1 MTRTHV
7 CICIFIIVCSVF
19 VFFSCADNKPLPA
32 PPETVEITEPP
43 VPEEPAEIVRTASF
57 IAAGDNLIHDT
68 IYKQAR
74 ARTTDGT
81 YDFFPL
87 YEHILPLVSSKDF
100 AFINQET
107 VLASPPFEPSTY
119 PRFCSPTVLGDFLID
134 AGFNMFSVSNNHM
147 LDKGE
152 EGLMVSIDYWAQKEG
167 IAVAGAYRDEEDL
180 QNIRTIEKNDIK
192 LSLIA
197 ATSSTNGL
205 VLPVKSPIKIIKTE
219 NEELL
224 EQQIKAAREISD
236 FVVVSMHWGSEYAT
250 KNSENQTIIAQKLA
264 DWGADIIVG
273 THPHVLQPIEELTAA
288 DGRKTL
294 VAYSIGN
301 FVSAQNEGPR
311 IIGAMLSL
319 DFEKNL
325 TTGETFYKNPCLI
338 PTVTHYGAGFSD
350 LKIYPLSDYEPD
362 LAKSHGV
369 RKYTD
374 GFDINY
380 IIKNLTMVIDDAY
393 LQIPD
398 NIQALLDKQYEVFLV
413 R

>member
-1 MTRTHV
+1 
-7 CICIFIIVCSVF
+7 
-19 VFFSCADNKPLPA
+19 DL
-32 PPETVEITEPP
+32 TE
-43 VPEEPAEIVRTASF
+43 
-57 IAAGDNLIHDT
+57 
-68 IYKQAR
+68 
-74 ARTTDGT
+74 
-81 YDFFPL
+81 
-87 YEHILPLVSSKDF
+87 LPLDLLRQLKQLQD
-100 AFINQET
+100 
-107 VLASPPFEPSTY
+107 
-119 PRFCSPTVLGDFLID
+119 VLGLLHDD
-134 AGFNMFSVSNNHM
+134 YVNA
-147 LDKGE
+147 
-152 EGLMVSIDYWAQKEG
+152 YWARG
-167 IAVAGAYRDEEDL
+167 IALQHPDEEDL

-197 ATSSTNGL
+197 VTSSTNGL
-205 VLPVKSPIKIIKTE
+205 YLPVKSPLKIIKTE

-224 EQQIKAAREISD
+224 EQQVKAAREISD

-250 KNSENQTIIAQKLA
+250 KNSENQRIIAQKLA
-264 DWGADIIVG
+264 DWGADLIIG
-273 THPHVLQPIEELTAA
+273 THPHVLQPVEELVSA
-288 DGRKTL
+288 DGRKVL

-319 DFEKNL
+319 DLEKNL
-325 TTGETFYKNPCLI
+325 STGETYYKNPCLI
-338 PTVTHYGAGFSD
+338 PTITHYGAGFSD

-380 IIKNLTMVIDDAY
+380 IIKNLTMIVDDAY

-398 NIQALLDKQYEVFLV
+398 NIQALLAKQYEVFLL

>member
-1 MTRTHV
+1 MLLKTRCLIV
-7 CICIFIIVCSVF
+7 VIFVCSVF
-19 VFFSCADNKPLPA
+19 LFFSCADNKPIVR

-43 VPEEPAEIVRTASF
+43 VPQEPVETIKTATF

-107 VLASPPFEPSTY
+107 LLASPPFEPSTY
-119 PRFCSPTVLGDFLID
+119 PRFCSPTVLGDFLIE

-152 EGLMVSIDYWAQKEG
+152 EGLKVSIDYWAQKEE
-167 IAVAGAYRDEEDL
+167 IAVSGAFRDEEDL

-197 ATSSTNGL
+197 VTSSTNGL
-205 VLPVKSPIKIIKTE
+205 YLPVKSPLKIIKTE

-224 EQQIKAAREISD
+224 EQQVKAAREISD

-250 KNSENQTIIAQKLA
+250 KNSENQRMIAQKLA
-264 DWGADIIVG
+264 DWGADLIIG
-273 THPHVLQPIEELTAA
+273 THPHVLQPVEELVSA
-288 DGRKTL
+288 DGRKVL

-319 DFEKNL
+319 DLEKNL
-325 TTGETFYKNPCLI
+325 STGDTYYKNPCLI
-338 PTVTHYGAGFSD
+338 PTITHYGAGFSD

-380 IIKNLTMVIDDAY
+380 IIKNLTMIVDDAY

-398 NIQALLDKQYEVFLV
+398 NIQALLAKQYEVFLL